1 MNETAPLA
9 VGLADPFFYDT
20 GEIDI
25 LESFHLIFDLG
36 VHIAV
41 TVLIHIM
48 RI

>member
-1 MNETAPLA
+1 MNETAPLT

-41 TVLIHIM
+41 TVVIHIM

>member
-25 LESFHLIFDLG
+25 LDSFHLIFDLG

-41 TVLIHIM
+41 TVLMHIM